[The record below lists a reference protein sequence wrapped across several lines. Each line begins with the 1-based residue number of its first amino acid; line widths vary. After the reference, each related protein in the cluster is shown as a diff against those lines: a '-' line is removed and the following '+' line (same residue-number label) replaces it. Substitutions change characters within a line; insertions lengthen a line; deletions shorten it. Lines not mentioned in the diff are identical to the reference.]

1 MKKLILLLIFP
12 LIYSCS
18 NNGQVEQLQKEN
30 EKLKKESASKDSA
43 IRKFTRSFNQII
55 DNLNF
60 ITETEKSIVLKV
72 KKNRK
77 MGSVDKKK
85 ITEDVKMIGTLI
97 QQNKSIADTMK
108 KNFSMNQ
115 LNFSE
120 FDKMFENL
128 NCQIEDKNNEINSL
142 RHNLGEADMA
152 FNTFDDLFDKLTTVN
167 VEMETKAKQQQA
179 IIEKQKQQLNTAYYI
194 FGMYKELKEAGVVA
208 KSGLTRI
215 ENPLKNF
222 NTSKFIKID
231 IRETTSINIWSNT
244 FRIITNHP
252 PGSYKTERNS
262 LIITNPDEFWKIT
275 KYLVVLKE

>member
-152 FNTFDDLFDKLTTVN
+152 FNTFDDLFDKLTTFN
-167 VEMETKAKQQQA
+167 VEMETKIGEQQA
-179 IIEKQKQQLNTAYYI
+179 IIEKQELQLNTAYYI
-194 FGMYKELKEAGVVA
+194 FGTHKELKEAGVVA
-208 KSGLTRI
+208 KAGITRI
-215 ENPLKNF
+215 ENPVKNF

-231 IRETTSINIWSNT
+231 LRETTSINIWSGT
-244 FRIITNHP
+244 FRVITNHP
-252 PGSYKTERNS
+252 PDSYKTERNS
-262 LIITNPDEFWKIT
+262 LVITNPDEFWKRT